1 MVKRR
6 FGVSVLLI
14 AITLGLVFASS
25 ALAQTRLKKTKL
37 TKSDRAAWRKILGWP
52 GECEEAF
59 QKTYRSNE
67 YAGLEFF
74 HLAPKQY
81 LVQVTCYPGA
91 YQPGYILMF
100 YDEALGKAN
109 LLKLKRYEREE
120 NGRVT
125 SYVES
130 EILGLPT
137 FNAKTKE
144 LEIFSKSR
152 GPGDC
157 GYLATYTFIN
167 GKPVVKEARAQACNS
182 DADFNRVHNPRRW
195 PKVAK
200 P

>member
-1 MVKRR
+1 MLKTVFNYKL
-6 FGVSVLLI
+6 VT
-14 AITLGLVFASS
+14 ITMMLVSS
-25 ALAQTRLKKTKL
+25 AVAQTPLKKAEL
-37 TKSDRAAWRKILGWP
+37 TKSDRIEWRKILSWP
-52 GECEEAF
+52 DDCEEAF
-59 QKTYRSNE
+59 QELYKNDN
-67 YAGLEFF
+67 YAGLEF
-74 HLAPKQY
+74 HQLGPKKY

-91 YQPGYILMF
+91 YQPGFVFMF
-100 YDEALGKAN
+100 YDEASGKAN

-125 SYVES
+125 NSVES
-130 EILGLPT
+130 EILGFPT

-157 GYLATYTFIN
+157 GYLATYIFIN
-167 GKPVVKEARAQACNS
+167 GKPMVKEARAQACYS